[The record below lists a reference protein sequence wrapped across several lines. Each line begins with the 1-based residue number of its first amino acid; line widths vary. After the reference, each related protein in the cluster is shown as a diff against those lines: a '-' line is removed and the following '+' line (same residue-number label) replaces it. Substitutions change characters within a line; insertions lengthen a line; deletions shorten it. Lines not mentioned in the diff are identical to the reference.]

1 MGWSWVSLEVLALQ
15 GPGPDVQNESLP
27 GAVHAQPRPP
37 PDGLHGPEGSRTR
50 SLIVPSLGPC
60 GSPIPSIPCP
70 VPTPQQ
76 SHRDHLNGGK
86 YLPLFNLV
94 VPACGSHHM
103 ELGPAHTQG
112 KGRVKTVTELALL
125 LLIPCRP
132 SRTPLLQS
140 GTTEWFHMKKQH
152 LKPMVKV
159 SSQLCLSEV
168 VINNLLGLGWEAQ
181 GIEKSRLR

>member
-1 MGWSWVSLEVLALQ
+1 
-15 GPGPDVQNESLP
+15 
-27 GAVHAQPRPP
+27 
-37 PDGLHGPEGSRTR
+37 
-50 SLIVPSLGPC
+50 
-60 GSPIPSIPCP
+60 
-70 VPTPQQ
+70 
-76 SHRDHLNGGK
+76 
-86 YLPLFNLV
+86 
-94 VPACGSHHM
+94 M
-103 ELGPAHTQG
+103 ELGPAHTQA
-112 KGRVKTVTELALL
+112 KGRVKAATELALL